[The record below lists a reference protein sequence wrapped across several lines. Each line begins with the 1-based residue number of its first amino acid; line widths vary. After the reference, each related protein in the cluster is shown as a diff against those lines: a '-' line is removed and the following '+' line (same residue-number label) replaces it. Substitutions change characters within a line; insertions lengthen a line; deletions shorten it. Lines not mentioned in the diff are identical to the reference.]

1 MEPISSITDY
11 GFVIM
16 VLLLASSR
24 YLSLVK
30 EVFPD
35 AASRERNRPIPIRR
49 AINQAGMKRTRNA
62 DVQREEEEDVLN

>member
-16 VLLLASSR
+16 VLLLASPVLLLASSR

-35 AASRERNRPIPIRR
+35 AVVGARKKNKVC
-49 AINQAGMKRTRNA
+49 GGH
-62 DVQREEEEDVLN
+62 